1 MNSKELIQLVL
12 DLNIEFYEKTGY
24 EEENP
29 FEYSTDGIEFNIRFS
44 GKEMFNSCIDSIYI
58 EIDDRE
64 DDRDITIEEIREI
77 ILKRVSESIK
87 LINKFL
93 GE

>member
-1 MNSKELIQLVL
+1 MPSIDLHNILVRK
-12 DLNIEFYEKTGY
+12 IIWMT
-24 EEENP
+24 
-29 FEYSTDGIEFNIRFS
+29 NIRFS
-44 GKEMFNSCIDSIYI
+44 GQEMFNSCIDSIYI
-58 EIDDRE
+58 GIDDGE